1 MKQLTVLLAAAVSM
15 MAADLSSVKTIYVL
29 RMSNS
34 LDQFLALRLAHDQ
47 GLRVVTDPQK
57 ADAIFTDRL
66 GGNFERQ
73 MKNLYT
79 PPSKT
84 QGKLGEDDQQTAVM
98 QPLSHVNGSVFLV
111 DRASREVLW
120 SLYLKPKGR
129 SSDDMNHLAQK
140 IVDELDKS
148 RKAK

>member
-1 MKQLTVLLAAAVSM
+1 M
-15 MAADLSSVKTIYVL
+15 MAADLSGADLSSIKTVYVL

-34 LDQFLALRLAHDQ
+34 LDQFLALRLARE
-47 GLRVVTDPQK
+47 GELRVVTDPQK
-57 ADAIFTDRL
+57 ADAILTDRI
-66 GGNFERQ
+66 GANFEQQ

-79 PPSKT
+79 PPSQN
-84 QGKLGEDDQQTAVM
+84 QGKMGDEEESRAVM
-98 QPLSHVNGSVFLV
+98 QPLSHANGSVFLV

-129 SSDDMNHLAQK
+129 STDDMNHLAQK